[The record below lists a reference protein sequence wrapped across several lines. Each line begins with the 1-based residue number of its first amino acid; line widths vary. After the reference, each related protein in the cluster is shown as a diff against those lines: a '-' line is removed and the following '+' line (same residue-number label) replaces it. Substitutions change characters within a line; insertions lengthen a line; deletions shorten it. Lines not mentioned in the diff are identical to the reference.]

1 MANSYT
7 VPIKNTYRV
16 LSIVDIN
23 DVNDDNMTIEKT
35 TNSPYPFRINYKY
48 PDGNI
53 RPFLT
58 LTNFIKINDISYKY
72 GHAYK
77 GNSYDTLKFNIDLKD
92 EHNPLLMDNII
103 RIYNKIIR
111 EIGIQD
117 PTGKVFS
124 SLDKDIVKGTLSV
137 KYYDHSTSRLVVH
150 HTKSSGKGPTTYN
163 SNDIPKDDKKLRYSG
178 VRNFLHQEIPGLKY
192 GKSKKEEF
200 KHLYQVCKMILF
212 IKIVKIPPKIPLEKI
227 EQIEKIEKIQ
237 KIQKIQKISNDKN
250 SLNNIVNDITKDT
263 SKISEPEKQTIIAKI
278 IDTDDDSVDSL
289 DSDEEIELKMEEN
302 KKNISINKTSSA
314 PSASSAPSTQESN
327 TYYVVFGTNNIEFK
341 YNVSYAKSL
350 LTNDTIKIVYD
361 EDIKSIEL

>member
-16 LSIVDIN
+16 LSIVDTD

-35 TNSPYPFRINYKY
+35 IKSPYPFRINYKY

-58 LTNFIKINDISYKY
+58 LTKFIKINNITYKC
-72 GHAYK
+72 GHNYQDK
-77 GNSYDTLKFNIDLKD
+77 TSYDTLKFNIDLKD

-117 PTGKVFS
+117 PTGKVYS
-124 SLDKDIVKGTLSV
+124 SLDKDIINNVLSV

-150 HTKSSGKGPTTYN
+150 HTKSSGKESTTYN
-163 SNDIPKDDKKLRYSG
+163 SNDIPKNDKKLRYTH
-178 VRNFLHQEIPGLKY
+178 VRDFLHKEIPGLKY

-212 IKIVKIPPKIPLEKI
+212 IKIVKIPPKVEHI
-227 EQIEKIEKIQ
+227 ELK
-237 KIQKIQKISNDKN
+237 KISNDKN
-250 SLNNIVNDITKDT
+250 SLNEIVDDITKDI
-263 SKISEPEKQTIIAKI
+263 SKISEPEKQNKIAEI
-278 IDTDDDSVDSL
+278 VYEDDSVDSL
-289 DSDEEIELKMEEN
+289 DSDEEIELKKEN
-302 KKNISINKTSSA
+302 DIILQPQNNPNINIEKVQVQPIQPVLQAIPTH
-314 PSASSAPSTQESN
+314 N
-327 TYYVVFGTNNIEFK
+327 TYYVVFGTNNVEFK

-350 LTNDTIKIVYD
+350 LTNDTLKIVYD